1 MPSPKPTP
9 EDEVVV
15 EDELL
20 ELVEDVEEPEQE
32 PAPVVAA
39 APVEANPDADIVRLS
54 KCKYKNVTARKS
66 LSVHHLQRRLNE
78 LGYTDAYA
86 DKDGWY
92 GDLTKLSVLKFQADA
107 GLDPVEPGIV
117 DADTLQSIFVGDPTV
132 VVSLA

>member
-1 MPSPKPTP
+1 MPTPKPTP

-15 EDELL
+15 EDELI

-39 APVEANPDADIVRLS
+39 PAVDVDIVRLS
-54 KCKYKNVTARKS
+54 KCKYKNAAARKS

-78 LGYTDAYA
+78 LGYADAWA

-107 GLDPVEPGIV
+107 GLEPVEPGIV
-117 DADTLQSIFVGDPTV
+117 DADTLQSLFVGDPTV
-132 VVSLA
+132 AVSQL

>member
-1 MPSPKPTP
+1 MPKP

-15 EDELL
+15 EDVDL
-20 ELVEDVEEPEQE
+20 EVEVEDVEEPEQE
-32 PAPVVAA
+32 PEPEVAA
-39 APVEANPDADIVRLS
+39 APVPVQDLDIVRLS
-54 KCKYKNVTARKS
+54 KCKYKNAAARKS

-107 GLDPVEPGIV
+107 GLEPVEPGIV
-117 DADTLQSIFVGDPTV
+117 DADTLESIFVGDPTV
-132 VVSLA
+132 VVSQL